1 MTGPADLYGLYA
13 HHYDEGRSD
22 EFAALFT
29 PDGVFT
35 VAGRDPVR
43 GRTAIAETARV
54 GRKAFPGVRHLV
66 SSIAV
71 VVSPDATTAT
81 GQAYV
86 QAVRVDGTSI
96 RLVTLG
102 RYTDRFVQDGGRWL
116 IADHQY
122 EPLTAPELRDAVIA
136 GVPCPPP
143 GSTTDQGAR
152 VASAD

>member
-1 MTGPADLYGLYA
+1 MIGPADLYGLYA
-13 HHYDEGRSD
+13 HHYDEGRAE

-35 VAGRDPVR
+35 VAGRDPVQ
-43 GRTAIAETARV
+43 GRTAIAEAARA
-54 GRKAFPGVRHLV
+54 GRRALPGVRHLV
-66 SSIAV
+66 SSVAV
-71 VVSPDATTAT
+71 TQSPDATTAT

-86 QAVRVDGTSI
+86 QAVRVDGTTI

-102 RYTDRFVQDGGRWL
+102 RYTDHFVRDDGRWL

-136 GVPCPPP
+136 EVPM
-143 GSTTDQGAR
+143 
-152 VASAD
+152 SATGDDH